1 VVVARRVNSIV
12 MVLHLMNV
20 MRLLLIASTVLVLT
34 TIARGQDEEMRLSHP
49 ITRAEILALPRRD
62 AAPALTLQRALRIAG
77 RFTKQQKIDLS
88 SAYLFEAKWVSYDTT
103 PVTGAWHFWWV
114 STKHSKPDVRIA
126 VSVDGKPKLL
136 PLPGAT

>member
-1 VVVARRVNSIV
+1 MRILFFAS
-12 MVLHLMNV
+12 MLLVL
-20 MRLLLIASTVLVLT
+20 STV
-34 TIARGQDEEMRLSHP
+34 ANGQDQEMQLSHP
-49 ITRAEILALPRRD
+49 ITRAELLSLPRRD
-62 AAPALTLQRALRIAG
+62 AAPALTLQQALRIAE
-77 RFTKQQKIDLS
+77 RFTKKQKIDLS

-126 VSVDGKPKLL
+126 VPLNGKPKLL